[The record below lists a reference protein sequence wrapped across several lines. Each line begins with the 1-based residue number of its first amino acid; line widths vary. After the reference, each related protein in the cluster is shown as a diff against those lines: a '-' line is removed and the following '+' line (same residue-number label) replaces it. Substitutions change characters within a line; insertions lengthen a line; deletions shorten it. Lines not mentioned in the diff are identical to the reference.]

1 MSELERLEIIRD
13 TIQWLYDYD
22 GDMETVLEVL
32 YDEIE
37 DAKEKERNNG

>member
-13 TIQWLYDYD
+13 TIQWLYNYD

-32 YDEIE
+32 YDEIA
-37 DAKEKERNNG
+37 DAKAKERNNG